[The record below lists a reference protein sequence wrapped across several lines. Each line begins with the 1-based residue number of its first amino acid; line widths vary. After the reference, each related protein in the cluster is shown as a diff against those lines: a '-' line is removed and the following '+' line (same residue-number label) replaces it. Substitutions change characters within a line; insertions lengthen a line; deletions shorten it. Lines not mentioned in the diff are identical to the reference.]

1 MEVNVKELTAKLR
14 ALDFAAK
21 RSDEVMKTNSSEAIS
36 RHEQSIVTKI
46 NACHTLKDSIE
57 EQKILQEES
66 EEQVT
71 EWVNGI
77 EQKLKEADEKVL
89 ELREMKEEI
98 VRKTQAV
105 EKAEFVKEE
114 LMVQQEKHEQKLR
127 QEYIR
132 AI

>member
-1 MEVNVKELTAKLR
+1 MEANVKDLTAKLR

-36 RHEQSIVTKI
+36 RHEQSLVAKI

-71 EWVNGI
+71 ACVNGI
-77 EQKLKEADEKVL
+77 EQKLKEADQKVL
-89 ELREMKEEI
+89 ELREIKEEI
-98 VRKTQAV
+98 VRRTQAV
-105 EKAEFVKEE
+105 EKAEVVKGE
-114 LMVQQEKHEQKLR
+114 LMSSNR
-127 QEYIR
+127 QVD
-132 AI
+132 